1 MPFKVDNFEPI
12 SNGDLRELWRMCPDP
27 TLRRLILEVVR
38 YRRVLDKA
46 HAEALEIHYGLEADN
61 RGKIVGAA
69 KSLLARLQ
77 DEHIRLGSQGGIVVR
92 LETDGQYAGG
102 RCDRMIRR

>member
-1 MPFKVDNFEPI
+1 MPFKVDDFEPV

-46 HAEALEIHYGLEADN
+46 HAEALEIHYGLQADN
-61 RGKIVGAA
+61 RGRIVGSA
-69 KSLLARLQ
+69 KSLLDRLQ
-77 DEHIRLGSQGGIVVR
+77 DEKKRLGSQGGIMIQLR
-92 LETDGQYAGG
+92 TDSQYTGQPW
-102 RCDRMIRR
+102 DRGPSR

>member
-1 MPFKVDNFEPI
+1 MSLNVDDFDPV
-12 SNGDLRELWRMCPDP
+12 SNGDLRDLWRICRDP
-27 TLRRLILEVVR
+27 ALRRLILEVVR

-46 HAEALEIHYGLEADN
+46 HAEALEIYYGLEADN

-77 DEHIRLGSQGGIVVR
+77 DERIRLGSQGGIVVR
-92 LETDGQYAGG
+92 LETDGQYAGS
-102 RCDRMIRR
+102 RWDRMIRR